1 MVVGSQ
7 GGGGAPESAHTTI
20 LPRPVRTGDPPKASQ
35 LTLLPR
41 KSLALDKP
49 LCLCH
54 TQQSVQTLIITVSVG
69 ATLDT

>member
-1 MVVGSQ
+1 M
-7 GGGGAPESAHTTI
+7 GG
-20 LPRPVRTGDPPKASQ
+20 PRVCTHYYFTKTRTGDPPKASQ
-35 LTLLPR
+35 LPR